1 MTPHDMA
8 REQCANF
15 IGAGCIFER
24 PGVHREGVCVLGR
37 MQERC
42 TYFEK
47 AVLPL
52 VDRMPRYAGVRNQY
66 RDSLKKPGARN
77 CALPA
82 LSAEKDQR
90 CPCGKARQARH
101 RYCPECGEKRRR
113 ELARDRVRK
122 HRQGREVPV

>member
-8 REQCANF
+8 RERCANF
-15 IGAGCIFER
+15 VDSGCISVR
-24 PGVHREGVCVLGR
+24 PAVHREGVCVLGR

-66 RDSLKKPGARN
+66 RDAVKIGAKDS
-77 CALPA
+77 ASPV
-82 LSAEKDQR
+82 LSMEEDRR
-90 CPCGKARQARH
+90 CPCGKVREARH
-101 RYCPECGEKRRR
+101 RYCPECGAKRRR

>member
-1 MTPHDMA
+1 MTPYDMA

-24 PGVHREGVCVLGR
+24 PGIHREGVCVLGR
-37 MQERC
+37 LQKRC

-47 AVLPL
+47 AVLAL

-66 RDSLKKPGARN
+66 RDAVKIGAKD
-77 CALPA
+77 
-82 LSAEKDQR
+82 SASPVFSMEEDRR
-90 CPCGKARQARH
+90 CLCGKAREARH
-101 RYCPECGEKRRR
+101 RYCPECSDKRRR